1 MDVEKQTQRAQ
12 NRHAKGKAEG
22 LTCIDCHYGIAHKEP
37 DGPGPQELGPSNVA
51 NAAKQQ

>member
-1 MDVEKQTQRAQ
+1 MDPSLQSAGAQAKHKLMETQ
-12 NRHAKGKAEG
+12 GK
-22 LTCIDCHYGIAHKEP
+22 TCIDCHYGIAHKEP